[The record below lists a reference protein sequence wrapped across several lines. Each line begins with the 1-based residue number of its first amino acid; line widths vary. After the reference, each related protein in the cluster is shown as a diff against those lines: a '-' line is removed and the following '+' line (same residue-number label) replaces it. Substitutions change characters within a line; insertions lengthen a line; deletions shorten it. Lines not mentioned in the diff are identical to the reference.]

1 MGLSREEWEVVFFS
15 LRMAATSTLLI
26 VIPGVFL
33 AWLLARRRFFGKTI
47 VETLVAL
54 PLVIPPVATGLILLQ
69 LFGRRGV
76 FGETVAG
83 WLHLV
88 FTSRGVVAAMAVMSF
103 PLLVRTARVGFEE
116 VDVRLEQIART
127 LGATE
132 RRIFFTVTL
141 PLAIRGVIGGVL
153 FAFARALGEF
163 GATIVIAGN
172 IPDRTATIA
181 TTIYNQI
188 ELGDDAAATRLLIV
202 AVLIAF
208 SAVWASEFALRKR
221 RAS

>member
-1 MGLSREEWEVVFFS
+1 MRLSREEWEVVFFS

-26 VIPGVFL
+26 VIPGVLL

-54 PLVIPPVATGLILLQ
+54 PLVIPPVATGLVLLQ

-83 WLHLV
+83 WLQLV
-88 FTSRGVVAAMAVMSF
+88 FTWRGVVAAMAVMSF

-132 RRIFFTVTL
+132 KRIFFSVTL
-141 PLAIRGVIGGVL
+141 PLAVRGVIGGVL

-163 GATIVIAGN
+163 GATIVIAGH
-172 IPDRTATIA
+172 IPQRTATLS

-188 ELGDDAAATRLLIV
+188 ELGDDAAATRLLVMAV
-202 AVLIAF
+202 AIAF

-221 RAS
+221 RSP